1 MPGPPPTPKEPQEAA
16 SLKLLVID
24 TDPNTVNEI
33 RIAANRGAHRTHGA
47 GSKSEADE
55 LLEQETFDVALI
67 DASLAA
73 ENDYAY
79 LRRLN
84 ALDPSPDVV
93 LLSEM
98 GTVEDAVDAMRHDAT
113 SYLQK
118 PLAEGAVEDFL
129 RDLATPPE
137 APAETNK
144 NEPAETATPHS
155 GPRSRAGMLVFDSE
169 HPQTRHAFN
178 IAFKAAPTDASIL
191 LLGPSGTGKSAL
203 AREIHR
209 RSARREGPFIT
220 VNCPSLSRELLE
232 SELFGHVKGA
242 FTGAVRDN
250 EGKVAA
256 ADGGTLFLDEIG
268 EMPAE
273 IQPKL
278 LRLLQEHKYER
289 LGETKTRTADIR
301 VISATNCNI
310 AEEITADRFRE
321 DLLYRLNVIS
331 VHIPP
336 LKDRGADLEAMIRHF
351 LDFYRDHHKR
361 PNIEITEDAMANLVR
376 HKWTGNLRE
385 MSNIIE
391 RAVILAEG
399 DTVDLDDLPREIRD
413 NGNPVPAVGNP
424 VSLHELEE
432 AHIRLIVR
440 SSGTME
446 EAADILGIDT
456 ATLYRK
462 RKKMG
467 L

>member
-1 MPGPPPTPKEPQEAA
+1 MPTEPPSPKEAEKA
-16 SLKLLVID
+16 SSLSLLVID

-55 LLEQETFDVALI
+55 LLDEETFDVVLI

-79 LRRLN
+79 LRRLK

-98 GTVEDAVDAMRHDAT
+98 GSVEAAVDAMQHDAA

-118 PLAEGAVEDFL
+118 PLAEGAVENFL
-129 RDLATPPE
+129 RELATPSE
-137 APAETNK
+137 TPAKTNED
-144 NEPAETATPHS
+144 EPAEATTPHS
-155 GPRSRAGMLVFDSE
+155 GSQSRAKMMVFDSE

-203 AREIHR
+203 AHEIHQ
-209 RSARREGPFIT
+209 RSARGKGPFIT
-220 VNCPSLSRELLE
+220 VNCPSLSKELLE

-301 VISATNCNI
+301 VISATNSNI
-310 AEEITADRFRE
+310 AEEITAGRFRE

-336 LKDRGADLEAMIRHF
+336 LKDRGTDLEAMVRHF

-361 PNIEITEDAMANLVR
+361 PNIEITDDAMANLVR

-385 MSNIIE
+385 MSNVIE

-399 DTVDLDDLPREIRD
+399 ETIDLDDLPREIRD
-413 NGNPVPAVGNP
+413 IGNPVPAVGNP

-432 AHIRLIVR
+432 AHIRLIVH
-440 SSGTME
+440 SSDTME
-446 EAADILGIDT
+446 EAAEILGIDT